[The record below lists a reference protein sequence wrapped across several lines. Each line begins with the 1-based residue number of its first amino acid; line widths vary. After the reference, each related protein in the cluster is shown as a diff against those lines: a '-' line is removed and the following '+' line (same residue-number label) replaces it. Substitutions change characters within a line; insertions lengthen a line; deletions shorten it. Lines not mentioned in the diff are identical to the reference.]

1 MLDSVII
8 VRSSVLMLVDVKL
21 TSRDMSGFHGIIVLL
36 IMSEGEDC

>member
-21 TSRDMSGFHGIIVLL
+21 TSRDMSCFHGIIVLL
-36 IMSEGEDC
+36 SEGEDC